1 MTNTKELN
9 NKRNQRETTPKGP
22 AFTLSTKAI
31 RYVFKYQP
39 TAEDRA
45 IKKMLASLNY

>member
-1 MTNTKELN
+1 MTNTKEIN
-9 NKRNQRETTPKGP
+9 NKRNEKATAKGP
-22 AFTLSTKAI
+22 AFTLSNKAI

-45 IKKMLASLNY
+45 IKKMLATLNY